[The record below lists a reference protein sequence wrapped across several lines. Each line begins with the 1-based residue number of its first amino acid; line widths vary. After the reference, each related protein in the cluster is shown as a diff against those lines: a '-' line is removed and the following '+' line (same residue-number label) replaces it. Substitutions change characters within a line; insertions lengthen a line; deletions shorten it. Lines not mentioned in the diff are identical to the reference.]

1 MNKKNLVNSLLSV
14 IAFLFLFGCA
24 TKEPMKVPS
33 FSPTIFDTKNYDSKV
48 DNFIVVVDASGS
60 MLHKYKGTSK
70 FDIAKIIGNQMNL
83 TIPELGQT
91 AGVRSLG
98 HHPEVSKKSTELIY
112 GMETY
117 STAKAAASLNT
128 ITKPGGGS
136 PLGAALAAVTNDLDG
151 LDGIHNA
158 VIILSDGMDMNHNI
172 PQIQELKDK
181 YGSSICFYPILVGDA
196 PEGKAFLQEIAR
208 IGDCGF
214 FSNAD
219 EIMTGDGMAAFV
231 EKVFLTKKM
240 MAAAAPMAPKIVKTE
255 RKDSDK
261 DGVYDDQDQ
270 CPGTPVGAKV
280 NAVGCWT
287 LDSVLFDF
295 DKAEIKPE
303 GFPLL
308 DAIVVIL
315 KKNPAMSVELA
326 GHTDNVGTEAYNMDL
341 SMRRSNAVAAYLVDK
356 GILRNRLA
364 TTGFGFKNPAALNGT
379 KFGRSLNRRVELNPY

>member
-33 FSPTIFDTKNYDSKV
+33 FSPTTFDTTKYDSKV
-48 DNFIVVVDASGS
+48 DNFVVVFDASSS
-60 MLHKYKGTSK
+60 MRHKYKGTPK
-70 FDIAKIIGNQMNL
+70 FDIAKTIGNQMNL
-83 TIPELGQT
+83 TLPELGQT
-91 AGVRSLG
+91 AGVRSFG
-98 HHPEVSKKSTELIY
+98 HDPAVSKQYTELLY
-112 GMETY
+112 GMEKY
-117 STAKAAASLNT
+117 STANASGALAA
-128 ITKPGGGS
+128 ITKPGGFS
-136 PLGAALAAVTNDLDG
+136 PLGTALEAVANDLEG
-151 LDGIHNA
+151 LPGVHNA
-158 VIILSDGMDMNHNI
+158 VIIVSDGLDMDQKL
-172 PQIQELKDK
+172 PRIQDLKDK
-181 YGSSICFYPILVGDA
+181 YGSSICFYPIQVGA
-196 PEGKAFLQEIAR
+196 EPEGTAFLQEVAR

-214 FSNAD
+214 FSTAD
-219 EIMTGDGMAAFV
+219 DLMKGDGMAAFV
-231 EKVFLTKKM
+231 EKVFLTKKAM
-240 MAAAAPMAPKIVKTE
+240 VATPAPMKAE
-255 RKDSDK
+255 RKDSDG
-261 DGVYDDQDQ
+261 DGVYDDEDQ

-303 GFPLL
+303 GYPLL

-315 KKNPAMSVELA
+315 EKNPAMSVELA

-341 SMRRSNAVAAYLVDK
+341 SMRRSNSVAAYLVEK

-364 TTGFGFKNPAALNGT
+364 TTGFGFKTPVALNGT